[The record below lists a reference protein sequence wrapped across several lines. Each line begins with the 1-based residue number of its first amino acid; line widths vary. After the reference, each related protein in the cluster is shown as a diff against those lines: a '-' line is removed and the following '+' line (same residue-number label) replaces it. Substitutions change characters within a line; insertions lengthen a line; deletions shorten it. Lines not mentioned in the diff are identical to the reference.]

1 MTTST
6 ATRPDGPWF
15 IADERALDF
24 INTLAMAEHSP
35 HDFLQSDED
44 VLLWLNHV
52 GFAAAAVGEPGE
64 LLAAARALRTT
75 IRELVTAKKRGEMLA
90 LNALNTWLAQAQS
103 YLQISDDGGK
113 TLSVERKYSSL
124 HHNRCWHPLRKTQHT
139 CLQKGSLP
147 TFASASTLSAHSGF
161 MIKPK
166 RTAAA
171 GAAWPYAVT
180 GRKWPGFAQKAD
192 CQCARRVVS
201 RRALILNAG

>member
-44 VLLWLNHV
+44 VLLWLNHA

-75 IRELVTAKKRGEMLA
+75 IRELVTAKK
-90 LNALNTWLAQAQS
+90 
-103 YLQISDDGGK
+103 
-113 TLSVERKYSSL
+113 
-124 HHNRCWHPLRKTQHT
+124 
-139 CLQKGSLP
+139 KG
-147 TFASASTLSAHSGF
+147 
-161 MIKPK
+161 
-166 RTAAA
+166 RDA
-171 GAAWPYAVT
+171 GAERAQYLA
-180 GRKWPGFAQKAD
+180 GAGAELFADK
-192 CQCARRVVS
+192 R
-201 RRALILNAG
+201 

>member
-52 GFAAAAVGEPGE
+52 GFAAAAVGKPGE
-64 LLAAARALRTT
+64 LLAAARALRST
-75 IRELVTAKKRGEMLA
+75 IRELVTAKKRGETLA

-103 YLQISDDGGK
+103 YLQISDDGGEI
-113 TLSVERKYSSL
+113 LRVERKYLLTTPQQVLAPIVENAAYLLAEGEFAYVRQCEHPECTLWFYDKTKAHRRRWCSMAL
-124 HHNRCWHPLRKTQHT
+124 CGNRAK
-139 CLQKGSLP
+139 
-147 TFASASTLSAHSGF
+147 
-161 MIKPK
+161 
-166 RTAAA
+166 
-171 GAAWPYAVT
+171 V
-180 GRKWPGFAQKAD
+180 
-192 CQCARRVVS
+192 ARF
-201 RRALILNAG
+201 RAKS